1 MFKKIVRILLK
12 VIVGL
17 LLAIIL
23 IGVFSYRD
31 DLSREA
37 LETDYFL
44 TFSQY
49 LAVEIDDLDGNPVA
63 IDVHFLDQ
71 GELDDPV
78 VVLLH
83 GAFSSSHTFIDWME
97 LLVASDWRV
106 IAIDL
111 PNHGLTGNFSDNTIS
126 QRRSAAVVKAVID
139 ELEITSCVIGG
150 NSMGGGV
157 AWEFASEFHGIE
169 GFSVNGLIL
178 IDAVYPDMGSGAP
191 ESIEAIRK
199 LPIIV
204 DILSKMTPRPLLK
217 SILKGVYGS
226 ESTTDDLTVDRYYD
240 LLRMD
245 GHREALIMAQQETSV
260 ETALTPLERL
270 ERIKNAAIP
279 VLVLWGL
286 EDAWISVD
294 YAFRFQTLLNLPDT
308 SVLIYTGL
316 GHVPM
321 EENPNDTGADLLA
334 FLLTLE

>member
-1 MFKKIVRILLK
+1 
-12 VIVGL
+12 
-17 LLAIIL
+17 
-23 IGVFSYRD
+23 
-31 DLSREA
+31 
-37 LETDYFL
+37 
-44 TFSQY
+44 
-49 LAVEIDDLDGNPVA
+49 
-63 IDVHFLDQ
+63 
-71 GELDDPV
+71 
-78 VVLLH
+78 
-83 GAFSSSHTFIDWME
+83 ME